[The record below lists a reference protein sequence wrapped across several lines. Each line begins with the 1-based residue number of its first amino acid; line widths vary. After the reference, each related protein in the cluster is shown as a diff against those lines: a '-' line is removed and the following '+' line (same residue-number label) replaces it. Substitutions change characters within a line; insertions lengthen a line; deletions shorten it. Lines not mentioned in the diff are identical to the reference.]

1 MSPLLDYTT
10 TVPVSRTISQ
20 IQAKLVEH
28 GARAVMME
36 YDDQGRIKALAFK
49 VKMPNGELPIRL
61 PIDATAT
68 LKVLQRQYAGR
79 EIPGRYANE
88 EHAYRVAWRI
98 IKDWVEA
105 QMSLLETEM
114 VKMEEIFLPYVITRS
129 GQTLYQV
136 MAEKRFLLGSGED
149 SDASRGNSHD

>member
-1 MSPLLDYTT
+1 MPLLDYTT
-10 TVPVSRTISQ
+10 SVPVSRTVAQ
-20 IQAKLVEH
+20 VQAKLVEH

-49 VKMPNGELPIRL
+49 VKLPNSELPIRL
-61 PIDATAT
+61 PIDAAAT
-68 LKVLQRQYAGR
+68 LKVLQRQHSNG
-79 EIPGRYANE
+79 EIPTRYSSE

-114 VKMEEIFLPYVITRS
+114 VRMEEIFLPYVITHS
-129 GQTLYQV
+129 GQTVYQV
-136 MAEKRFLLGSGED
+136 MAEKHFLLGPGSEGG
-149 SDASRGNSHD
+149 R